1 MDRLKNRNRINLLPQ
16 EQRDIRG
23 LRFFSGVAVRVS
35 LAILGI
41 YLAATI
47 GLFSAIFLSGQEL
60 ASLETT
66 NNGLTATLEAGRNKE
81 GLLFTLKNRVTLAG
95 VVYDKQTSLPSEA
108 IERVL
113 SVLPSDIEL
122 RSIENQDG
130 KNVFLTVTALDSKA
144 VLNFLTILK
153 NDQRFSS
160 ASLNTFGLREE
171 GSYSLSL
178 ELK

>member
-1 MDRLKNRNRINLLPQ
+1 MERQSVRNRINLLPQ
-16 EQRDIRG
+16 ELRDVRG
-23 LRFFSGVAVRVS
+23 LRFFSGIAARVS

-47 GLFSAIFLSGQEL
+47 GLFLAIFLSSQEL
-60 ASLETT
+60 TNLENTK
-66 NNGLTATLEAGRNKE
+66 NDLTGSVEAVRNKE
-81 GLLFTLKNRVTLAG
+81 GLLFTLKNRVNLAG
-95 VVYDKQTSLPSEA
+95 AVYDKQTPLPSEA

-113 SVLPSDIEL
+113 SVLPADLEL

-130 KNVFLTVTALDSKA
+130 KNVFLTVTALNSKA

-160 ASLNTFGLREE
+160 AFLNTFGLREE
-171 GSYSLSL
+171 GVYSLSL

>member
-1 MDRLKNRNRINLLPQ
+1 MELRGGRNRINLLPQ
-16 EQRDIRG
+16 ELRDIRG
-23 LRFFSGVAVRVS
+23 LRFFSGIAARIS

-41 YLAATI
+41 YLATTI
-47 GLFSAIFLSGQEL
+47 GLFLAIFLSSQEL
-60 ASLETT
+60 TNLENTK
-66 NNGLTATLEAGRNKE
+66 NGLTNNLEAVRNKE
-81 GLLFTLKNRVTLAG
+81 ELLFTLKNRVSLAG

-113 SVLPSDIEL
+113 SILPADLEL
-122 RSIENQDG
+122 KSIENQDG
-130 KNVFLTVTALDSKA
+130 KNVFLTVTASDSKA
-144 VLNFLTILK
+144 VLNFLTILE

-171 GSYSLSL
+171 GVYSLSL